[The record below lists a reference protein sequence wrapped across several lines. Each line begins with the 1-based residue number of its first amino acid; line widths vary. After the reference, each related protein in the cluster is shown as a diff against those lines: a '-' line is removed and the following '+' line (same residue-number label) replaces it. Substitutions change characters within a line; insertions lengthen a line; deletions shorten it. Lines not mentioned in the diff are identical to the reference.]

1 MLPTDTLYS
10 TLFSR
15 QPLASYHVSSACLT
29 ALDSISSAR
38 AQQFLQFKSLTRH
51 VDSHS
56 TTPAQRQNGDKRRLF
71 AAPTKKGRSR
81 NVFIRHNFGVDR
93 RIRGRRAVADARNHC
108 GDAGCTDLGV
118 IIRWQGDSSR
128 YASFPRIR
136 FFLRFSVPSDHVRQ
150 FFGSNRTVL

>member
-81 NVFIRHNFGVDR
+81 NVFIRHNFGLIGATG
-93 RIRGRRAVADARNHC
+93 IR
-108 GDAGCTDLGV
+108 TSDLLV
-118 IIRWQGDSSR
+118 PNLACHFNAAASR
-128 YASFPRIR
+128 TSTSKELERHLP
-136 FFLRFSVPSDHVRQ
+136 
-150 FFGSNRTVL
+150 G